1 MREKPLGVAEA
12 ADGFGAARKR
22 VGATQSYVI
31 ASTPRCGSYLLCE
44 ALAATGVAGK
54 PTEPFNPEFLWDFH
68 QRWGLSADVGFQEYW
83 YQAVLHGTTGNGV
96 FGVKIHWGQLGWLAE
111 QAGAGRGDVLA
122 QLLPGARYVRVV
134 RRDRRAQAISLYRA
148 SASNEWWRIPGV
160 VNPQVTGADPE
171 FDARAVRRLEAN
183 LQGQE
188 QAWAQHLHE
197 QGAVALVVEYE
208 SLACR
213 LQDEVAR
220 VLAFIGQ
227 DSLAALSIPEPRLV
241 RQADGKTLAWRKRLD
256 AGGAPQGLP

>member
-1 MREKPLGVAEA
+1 MALRREVL
-12 ADGFGAARKR
+12 
-22 VGATQSYVI
+22 
-31 ASTPRCGSYLLCE
+31 
-44 ALAATGVAGK
+44 ALI
-54 PTEPFNPEFLWDFH
+54 EFLPLE
-68 QRWGLSADVGFQEYW
+68 RDVAVKLINQE
-83 YQAVLHGTTGNGV
+83 L
-96 FGVKIHWGQLGWLAE
+96 
-111 QAGAGRGDVLA
+111 R
-122 QLLPGARYVRVV
+122 
-134 RRDRRAQAISLYRA
+134 S
-148 SASNEWWRIPGV
+148 
-160 VNPQVTGADPE
+160 DPE